1 LLQKYLF
8 YLISI
13 GQTFFIMLANMP
25 QLYKIS
31 GIYFVVLLRSIF
43 VSCIE
48 LLYLT
53 NYYATCFIGGSHCII
68 AP

>member
-1 LLQKYLF
+1 
-8 YLISI
+8 
-13 GQTFFIMLANMP
+13 
-25 QLYKIS
+25 
-31 GIYFVVLLRSIF
+31 
-43 VSCIE
+43 